1 LADPQRLKRG
11 VGNLLLDQLM
21 KDLREAKAVTVS
33 CRQYASEIEI
43 VELLKSRG
51 FEEVSR
57 VFDLR
62 LNVAAA
68 DVSSLLPVLRRI
80 EEEGITISTFAEE
93 RHRDSRCV
101 EKLYELTTLLHKD
114 DPARGPLAPPAYNAR
129 EALMWLEMPYVLP
142 EAYFIAKR
150 GDEYVGVSDVSLFEA
165 VPGGLTQGFTGVK
178 REYRGHGLATALK
191 VCEVLYAQSHGY
203 QIIQSFNKPEQK
215 AIRAL
220 NEKLGFELTCEH
232 VMLEKCLRNV
242 VAVDSRIYDDYAG
255 RYRDEAR
262 PEFELVVRNEDGR
275 LTGECVGQKVQL
287 FPASETSFFVKQ
299 FYAEATFHR
308 DERGGVDYIDF
319 VMRVP
324 GSESVSDRIYRI
336 GQDLHV
342 NPE

>member
-1 LADPQRLKRG
+1 
-11 VGNLLLDQLM
+11 
-21 KDLREAKAVTVS
+21 
-33 CRQYASEIEI
+33 
-43 VELLKSRG
+43 
-51 FEEVSR
+51 
-57 VFDLR
+57 
-62 LNVAAA
+62 
-68 DVSSLLPVLRRI
+68 
-80 EEEGITISTFAEE
+80 
-93 RHRDSRCV
+93 
-101 EKLYELTTLLHKD
+101 
-114 DPARGPLAPPAYNAR
+114 
-129 EALMWLEMPYVLP
+129 
-142 EAYFIAKR
+142 
-150 GDEYVGVSDVSLFEA
+150 

-232 VMLEKCLRNV
+232 VMLEKCLRDV
-242 VAVDSRIYDDYAG
+242 VAVDSRIYEDYAG